1 MMNMKKYLMI
11 AVCCGLALASG
22 LAARAAGAPDAL
34 TSLSQAS
41 KALAELPNYS
51 WSLNII
57 IEGMPFSPGI
67 IYGKTQKGGYAHLK
81 TEING
86 QILETAIKDYRKAIT
101 TPSGWV
107 AAREFKTPMPKDNS
121 KPDPAAMVAQL
132 LLDLQSPDLETEKML
147 GKIKT
152 VKPGKD
158 GCLVAEVAEDV
169 AREVMAPNRQM
180 PGISTKPP
188 PPKSAK
194 SVIRFWIKDGLL
206 VKSEIEVKLIVIGQ
220 PGKKDRLERKITKH
234 ITTEIKDIGKTT
246 VLVPEDAKRL
256 LK

>member
-1 MMNMKKYLMI
+1 MKKYLMI

-132 LLDLQSPDLETEKML
+132 LLDLQTPDLETEKML

-169 AREVMAPNRQM
+169 AKEMMAPNRQI
-180 PGISTKPP
+180 PGNSGLKPP
-188 PPKSAK
+188 IPKSAK
-194 SVIRFWIKDGLL
+194 SLLRFWIKDGVLIKSQFEVHL
-206 VKSEIEVKLIVIGQ
+206 VVFGE
-220 PGKKDRLERKITKH
+220 PGKKDRIERKITKH